1 MATITIHAQYYENYS
16 DSATPYWKPKGGQ
29 VFEIENILGDMI
41 MYCGDLKEV
50 LTNLVAAQSNEH
62 SKYEYLEHDVDFIG
76 KDLSITAEMLT
87 KEIRNQFNKK
97 QNYETENSNF

>member
-16 DSATPYWKPKGGQ
+16 DTATPYWKPKGGQ

-41 MYCGDLKEV
+41 MYADDLKEV
-50 LTNLVAAQSNEH
+50 LKNLVAAKSNEH
-62 SKYEYLEHDVDFIG
+62 YKYEYREHEVDFIG

-87 KEIRNQFNKK
+87 TEIRNQFNKEE
-97 QNYETENSNF
+97 NYELS